1 MLSRPRRDPVGPGQ
15 ESVWDYPRPPALVP
29 CDARVTVRHGG
40 IVVADS
46 SRAWRILE
54 TAHAPAYYVPAED
67 VRTDLLAASRT
78 TSVCEFK
85 GRAAYADLLVPG
97 HPAVRDA
104 CWWFPQPSAP
114 YVAMAGAIC
123 FYPQRV
129 DECCRRR
136 RGGRSPGE
144 PVLRRLADQPDRRPL
159 EGLPRDRVVV
169 TGQRRLAVIQ
179 SAPKPTMSAASK
191 SSASAPPTRPTFARP
206 VARNSRR
213 MIAK

>member
-29 CDARVTVRHGG
+29 CDASVTVRHGG

-54 TAHAPAYYVPAED
+54 TAHAPAYYVPAQD

-78 TSVCEFK
+78 TSLCEFK

-104 CWWFPQPSAP
+104 CWWFPQPTRQYA
-114 YVAMAGAIC
+114 ALARAIC

-129 DECCRRR
+129 DECTVDGEVVVPLESPFYGDWPTSRIA
-136 RGGRSPGE
+136 GPWKGSPGTE
-144 PVLRRLADQPDRRPL
+144 WW
-159 EGLPRDRVVV
+159 
-169 TGQRRLAVIQ
+169 
-179 SAPKPTMSAASK
+179 
-191 SSASAPPTRPTFARP
+191 
-206 VARNSRR
+206 
-213 MIAK
+213 